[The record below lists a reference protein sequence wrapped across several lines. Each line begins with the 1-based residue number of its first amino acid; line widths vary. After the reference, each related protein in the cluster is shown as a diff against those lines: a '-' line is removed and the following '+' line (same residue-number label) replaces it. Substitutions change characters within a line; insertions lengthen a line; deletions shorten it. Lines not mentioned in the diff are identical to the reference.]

1 MIELRN
7 VFFSVPA
14 PDGGRRLI
22 VDDVS
27 LSIEPRTISC
37 LMGTS
42 GCGKTT
48 LLRLMAGLI
57 KPDSGEVLIFGQDIA
72 HMREREVNKIRR
84 EMGFVFQY
92 SALFDSLSVA
102 ENIAFGLERKKTPK
116 KVMRQ
121 TVTTLLQEVGLPGIG
136 DKYPSELSGG
146 MRKRVA
152 MARALATNP
161 KVVLYDEPDSGLDP
175 VMTSVINELLVEMRD
190 TKGTTNVV
198 VSHNVDAIWKI
209 ADRVMMFNAGKIVA
223 DGTPAE
229 VGECDSDVVQ
239 QFIKGLPNGPLHQDK
254 DFGKKEAAKKARLK
268 LRLPVPH
275 LPVPHFPTLPLRK
288 KDREAKE
295 QAEKSEQARD

>member
-7 VFFSVPA
+7 VFYSVPA
-14 PDGGRRLI
+14 PNGARRLI

-27 LSIEPRTISC
+27 LSIEAHTITC

-57 KPDSGEVLIFGQDIA
+57 RPDAGEVLIFGEDIA
-72 HMREREVNKIRR
+72 HMRERDVNKIRR

-102 ENIAFGLERKKTPK
+102 ENIAFGLERQKTPK
-116 KVMRQ
+116 KQMRQ

-136 DKYPSELSGG
+136 DKYPAELSGG

-175 VMTSVINELLVEMRD
+175 VMTSVVNELLVEMRD

-198 VSHNVDAIWKI
+198 VSHNVDAIWRV
-209 ADRVMMFNAGKIVA
+209 ADRVLMFNAGKIVA

-229 VGECDSDVVQ
+229 VQACDSDVVQ
-239 QFIKGLPNGPLHQDK
+239 QFIKGLSHGPLHQDK
-254 DFGKKEAAKKARLK
+254 DFGKKEEAKKRGLK
-268 LRLPVPH
+268 LRLPVSMPTM
-275 LPVPHFPTLPLRK
+275 PTLPHFRK
-288 KDREAKE
+288 EKNSKRE
-295 QAEKSEQARD
+295 